1 MYSFLLTPRRGLA
14 GRLPAIHLLV
24 LAALGCGVQEGAPRE
39 GGGPDSPA
47 AQLVNRSIAFHDPEG
62 AWGSRA
68 IEMVWFGT
76 GSDGG
81 ERVSVDLGFGSDES
95 DFSLSGRYAGSS
107 IEYEVSGEDWAATVD
122 GDGSPD
128 EETLAR
134 MRLDREDGVFW
145 RSYYG
150 FLAGL
155 PMKIADPGTRL
166 VPEVAETTF
175 EGRDVHAVRVTYDPE
190 VGGDTWYF
198 YFDADTAELVG
209 CRFYHDESAN
219 DGEYITF
226 DGLVEGGGLRLP
238 RYREW
243 YTNAG
248 DRFLGSDE
256 IRSVTVR

>member
-1 MYSFLLTPRRGLA
+1 MHAPLPDPRQWA
-14 GRLPAIHLLV
+14 TGRLLGVSLFI
-24 LAALGCGVQEGAPRE
+24 LAAPACGPEAP
-39 GGGPDSPA
+39 GGTGVVDSPA
-47 AQLVNRSIAFHDPEG
+47 AQLVERSIAFHDPEG
-62 AWGSRA
+62 IWGSRA
-68 IEMVWFGT
+68 IDMAWFGT
-76 GSDGG
+76 GSDGA
-81 ERVSVDLGFGSDES
+81 ERVSVELRFGVDER
-95 DFSLSGRYAGSS
+95 DFSLSGRYAGSR
-107 IEYEVSGEDWAATVD
+107 IEYEVSGEAWAATVD
-122 GDGSPD
+122 GESAPD
-128 EETLAR
+128 EATLAR

-155 PMKIADPGTRL
+155 PMKIGDPGARL
-166 VPEVAETTF
+166 DPEVAETTF

-198 YFDADTAELVG
+198 YFDPDTAELVG

-226 DGLVEGGGLRLP
+226 EGVAEGDGLRLP

-248 DRFLGSDE
+248 DLFLGSDE

>member
-1 MYSFLLTPRRGLA
+1 MYSFPPDPRRGLA
-14 GRLPAIHLLV
+14 GRLFGIHLFV
-24 LAALGCGVQEGAPRE
+24 LAALGCGVQEEAPGE

-155 PMKIADPGTRL
+155 PMKIADPGARL

-226 DGLVEGGGLRLP
+226 EGLVEGGGLRLP

>member
-1 MYSFLLTPRRGLA
+1 MHALLPNPRQWA
-14 GRLPAIHLLV
+14 SGRLLGVSLFI
-24 LAALGCGVQEGAPRE
+24 LAAPACGTRDEAPGGA
-39 GGGPDSPA
+39 GVVDSPA
-47 AQLVNRSIAFHDPEG
+47 AQLVERSIAFHDPEG
-62 AWGSRA
+62 IWGSRA
-68 IEMVWFGT
+68 IDMAWFGT
-76 GSDGG
+76 GSDGA
-81 ERVSVDLGFGSDES
+81 ERVSVELRFGADER

-107 IEYEVSGEDWAATVD
+107 IEYEVSGEVWAATVD
-122 GDGSPD
+122 GESSPD

-150 FLAGL
+150 FLAAL
-155 PMKIADPGTRL
+155 PMKIRDPGARL
-166 VPEVAETTF
+166 DPEVAETTF

-226 DGLVEGGGLRLP
+226 EGLAEGDGLRLP

>member
-1 MYSFLLTPRRGLA
+1 MYAPLPDPRRWA
-14 GRLPAIHLLV
+14 SGRLLGVSLLIV
-24 LAALGCGVQEGAPRE
+24 AASACGTRDEAPGGA
-39 GGGPDSPA
+39 GAVDSPA
-47 AQLVNRSIAFHDPEG
+47 AQLVERSIAFHDPEG

-81 ERVSVDLGFGSDES
+81 ERVSVDLSFGSDES
-95 DFSLSGRYAGSS
+95 DFAFSGRYAGSS
-107 IEYEVSGEDWAATVD
+107 IEYEVSGEVWAATVD
-122 GDGSPD
+122 GDGSPG

-155 PMKIADPGTRL
+155 PMKIADPGARL

-209 CRFYHDESAN
+209 CRFYHDETAN

-226 DGLVEGGGLRLP
+226 EGLAEGGGLRLP

-256 IRSVTVR
+256 IRAVTVR

>member
-1 MYSFLLTPRRGLA
+1 MHALLPAPRRWATG
-14 GRLPAIHLLV
+14 HLLGLSLFI
-24 LAALGCGVQEGAPRE
+24 LAASGCGTRDEAPGGA
-39 GGGPDSPA
+39 GVADSPA
-47 AQLVNRSIAFHDPEG
+47 AQLVERSIAFHDPEG

-81 ERVSVDLGFGSDES
+81 ERVSVDLRFGSDES

-107 IEYEVSGEDWAATVD
+107 IEYEVSGEVWAATVD

-128 EETLAR
+128 EEALAR

-155 PMKIADPGTRL
+155 PMKIADPGARL
-166 VPEVAETTF
+166 DPEVAETTF
-175 EGRDVHAVRVTYDPE
+175 EGRDVRAVRVTYDPE

-198 YFDADTAELVG
+198 YFAADTAELVG

-226 DGLVEGGGLRLP
+226 EGLAEGGGLRLP

-243 YTNAG
+243 YTNEG